1 MKAKWIT
8 PVVTALDK
16 EGHVDMEGN
25 KNIYDFLIENGMDG
39 ILLFGSIGEF
49 FAISM
54 EEKKALIRE
63 AIRHINHRVTV
74 YVEMCIR
81 DRGSTGA

>member
-8 PVVTALDK
+8 PAVTALDK
-16 EGHVDMEGN
+16 NGHVDVEAN
-25 KNIYDFLIENGMDG
+25 KRIYDYLIENGMDG

-54 EEKKALIRE
+54 EEKRILSGKLSGIL
-63 AIRHINHRVTV
+63 T
-74 YVEMCIR
+74 
-81 DRGSTGA
+81 TGLPCM

>member
-8 PVVTALDK
+8 PAVTALDK
-16 EGHVDMEGN
+16 EGHVDIEAN
-25 KNIYDFLIENGMDG
+25 KKIYDFLIDHGMDG

-54 EEKKALIRE
+54 EEKKALIKE
-63 AIRHINHRVTV
+63 AIAHKIGRAHV
-74 YVEMCIR
+74 
-81 DRGSTGA
+81 